1 MQRSLGL
8 GNLISMHRF
17 LKPSIGYDICR
28 QLSQSCFLQGEGSR
42 LEGAFSVNV
51 KLREGSFPAL
61 VMNHFVFIL
70 DYMTGNL
77 LLVPSLFFAA
87 E

>member
-1 MQRSLGL
+1 MIFVDDCLNRAFYKEKALVSRGL
-8 GNLISMHRF
+8 
-17 LKPSIGYDICR
+17 
-28 QLSQSCFLQGEGSR
+28 
-42 LEGAFSVNV
+42 
-51 KLREGSFPAL
+51 LREFETSFPAL

>member
-1 MQRSLGL
+1 MIFVDDCLNR
-8 GNLISMHRF
+8 
-17 LKPSIGYDICR
+17 
-28 QLSQSCFLQGEGSR
+28 
-42 LEGAFSVNV
+42 AFYKEKALVAASSVNV